1 MKRAI
6 LGVVTASLLATSAMA
21 AEYVMKISHVV
32 SSSTPKGIAANYLE
46 KRIEE
51 LTNGKIDVQVFDNSQ
66 LYGDADEM
74 RALAMNNV
82 QVIMPSL
89 SKFTSLAPQMQLFD
103 LPFLFRDKAHLYAV
117 MDGEVGDTL
126 KSYINAKKQM
136 LAFDYWDAG
145 FKQFSSSKKAIIN
158 PEDAKGQKFRIQ
170 SSKVLEAQIK
180 AVGGNPQILPFSE
193 VYSALQQGVVDATEN
208 PLSNLYTKKFYE
220 VQSSVTMSNHG
231 YLGYLVVMNQQF
243 WDKLPKDLQEHV
255 KTAMKEATELER
267 RETAIEDAKII
278 AALNDYAR
286 DSKKLEIFELTPEQ
300 IANWR
305 KIMEGVYPE
314 FYKVIGEDLIK
325 KAIATQPVKANN

>member
-32 SSSTPKGIAANYLE
+32 SSSTPKGIASDYLE

-51 LTNGKIDVQVFDNSQ
+51 LTNGRIDVQVFPNSQ
-66 LYGDADEM
+66 LYGDGEEM
-74 RALAMNNV
+74 KALVMNNV

-89 SKFTSLAPQMQLFD
+89 SKFTSIAPQMQLFD
-103 LPFLFRDKAHLYAV
+103 LPFIFRDKAHLYAV
-117 MDGEVGDTL
+117 MDGEVGAKL
-126 KSYINAKKQM
+126 KSFIDAKKQM

-145 FKQFSSSKKAIIN
+145 FKHFSSSKQPIVN
-158 PEDAKGQKFRIQ
+158 PEDAKGLKFRIQ
-170 SSKVLEAQIK
+170 SSKVLEAQFK

-208 PLSNLYTKKFYE
+208 PLSNLYTKKFHE
-220 VQSSVTMSNHG
+220 VQSSVTLSSHG

-243 WDKLPKDLQEHV
+243 FNKLPKDLQEHV

-278 AALNDYAR
+278 DALRKYAKDSGRLEIYELND
-286 DSKKLEIFELTPEQ
+286 EQ
-300 IANWR
+300 VANWR
-305 KIMEGVYPE
+305 RVMSTVYPQ

-325 KAIATQPVKANN
+325 QTIETK

>member
-32 SSSTPKGIAANYLE
+32 SSSTPKGIASDYLE

-51 LTNGKIDVQVFDNSQ
+51 LTNGRIDVQVFPNSQ
-66 LYGDADEM
+66 LYGDGEEM
-74 RALAMNNV
+74 KALVMNNV

-89 SKFTSLAPQMQLFD
+89 SKFTSIAPQMQLFD
-103 LPFLFRDKAHLYAV
+103 LPFIFRDKAHLYAV
-117 MDGEVGDTL
+117 MDGEVGAKL
-126 KSYINAKKQM
+126 KSFIDAKKQM

-145 FKQFSSSKKAIIN
+145 FKHFSSSKQPIVN
-158 PEDAKGQKFRIQ
+158 PEDAKGLKFRIQ
-170 SSKVLEAQIK
+170 SSKVLEAQFK

-208 PLSNLYTKKFYE
+208 PLSNLYTKKFHE
-220 VQSSVTMSNHG
+220 VQSSVTLSSHG

-243 WDKLPKDLQEHV
+243 FNKLPKDLQEHV

-278 AALNDYAR
+278 DALRKYAKDSGRLEIYELND
-286 DSKKLEIFELTPEQ
+286 EQ
-300 IANWR
+300 VANWR
-305 KIMEGVYPE
+305 RVMETVYPQ

-325 KAIATQPVKANN
+325 QTIETK